1 MKKGLNTKL
10 IATLG
15 IFTAISVALV
25 LLIHFPI
32 FPAAPYLEY
41 DPADIPIYLITFMY
55 GPVCGLIVTVIVSF
69 IQGYT
74 VSAGS
79 GIIIIGIFMHIAS
92 TGTYVVV
99 AGFIYKKFRTFK
111 GALLSMGVASITLVA
126 VMALWNIVLTP
137 LYTGMPREAI
147 LKLIFPIIIPFN
159 LIKVTINSVLTLIL
173 YKQTKKLV
181 GFVWKKTERKKTAPE
196 KSSEENKES

>member
-69 IQGYT
+69 IQGFT

-79 GIIIIGIFMHIAS
+79 GIIGVFMHIAS

-99 AGFIYKKFRTFK
+99 AGFIYKQFRTFES
-111 GALLSMGVASITLVA
+111 ALFSMGVASITLVA